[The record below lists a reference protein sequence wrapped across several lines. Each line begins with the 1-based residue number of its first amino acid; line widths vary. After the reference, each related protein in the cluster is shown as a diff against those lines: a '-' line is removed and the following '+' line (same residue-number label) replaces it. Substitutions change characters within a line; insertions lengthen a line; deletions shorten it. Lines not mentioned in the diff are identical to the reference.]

1 MRRGQPLPAGRGA
14 GRAKGLLTRR
24 RAGAAGPPSPCPLPP
39 LGGGRALVLALLLAG
54 CAPAEAPL
62 PRQPAPADGT
72 IRIAAQPVPLNPEE
86 PDDSRIGRFTY
97 AGGVALT
104 SEDTARLHGLSD
116 LHVEPDGR
124 LVAITD
130 EGDVLE
136 ARLVLDRAGRLT
148 GLAGARIA
156 ALAGLDGQP
165 LPGKLEADA
174 EGLAVLA
181 NGDRLVSFEQ
191 RHRIWLYPAD
201 GGPPREAPSPQAEF
215 PANGG
220 MEALAADPAAGPDA
234 YVAGGED
241 GAQLFFCRLST
252 GCTAGPTV
260 ERPGKEFG
268 LVALRRLPEER
279 TAYLLR
285 AWDPLRGNRIVL
297 KIDGPQGEVDRLEM
311 ARPLTVDN
319 FEAVAA
325 VPIRDG
331 LRFYL
336 LSDDNFQKSQ
346 RTLLLA
352 FDWRP

>member
-1 MRRGQPLPAGRGA
+1 MIFEVGKTSPRRAGRG
-14 GRAKGLLTRR
+14 LIL
-24 RAGAAGPPSPCPLPP
+24 
-39 LGGGRALVLALLLAG
+39 ALLLLAG

-62 PRQPAPADGT
+62 PKQPVPADGT
-72 IRIAAQPVPLNPEE
+72 IGIAAQAVPLNPDKPEE
-86 PDDSRIGRFTY
+86 TRIGRFAY

-116 LHVEPDGR
+116 LLVEPDGR
-124 LVAITD
+124 LTAISD
-130 EGDVLE
+130 EGDLLE

-148 GLAGARIA
+148 GVTGARIQ

-165 LPGKLEADA
+165 LPGKLEADS
-174 EGLAVLA
+174 EGLAVLG

-191 RHRIWLYPAD
+191 RHRVWLYPAG
-201 GGPPREAPSPQAEF
+201 GGPPREAPAPQAEF

-241 GAQLFFCRLST
+241 GAQLFFCRLSA

-268 LVALRRLPEER
+268 LVAMRRLPEGR

-297 KIDGPQGEVDRLEM
+297 KIDGPQGEVDRLEL
-311 ARPLTVDN
+311 ARPFTIDN

-325 VPIRDG
+325 VPIRGG

-336 LSDDNFQKSQ
+336 LSDDNFQKIQ
-346 RTLLLA
+346 RTLLVA